1 MKQLRRKS
9 HLAFGKQSSLGV
21 SLLETLAALV
31 VLSAGAA
38 VMLTWFSQSAT
49 ALSRLKDAEAVELAR
64 LTALDYVRVINPV
77 DRPNG
82 VVTLDKYRIAWTS
95 RSIADSVRA
104 VNSLGAAGR
113 YEISLHELDIQV
125 SNSDTSNLAVALE
138 MTLPVAGYKLV
149 AASAAASIF
158 GIATP

>member
-1 MKQLRRKS
+1 MHLKS
-9 HLAFGKQSSLGV
+9 RQALGKRSLLGV

-64 LTALDYVRVINPV
+64 LTALDYVRAINPV
-77 DRPNG
+77 SRPNG
-82 VVTLDKYRIAWTS
+82 DITLDKYRIAWTS

-104 VNSLGAAGR
+104 VNGLGAAGR
-113 YEISLHELDIQV
+113 YEISLHALDIQV
-125 SNSDTSNLAVALE
+125 SNADTSNLAVAVK

-149 AASAAASIF
+149 AANATASIF
-158 GIATP
+158 GSAAP